1 MADYNATARSNYF
14 RVKDLTAFKNDL
26 TRHGLTATGW
36 YDQHCGHLVL
46 DTDETNEPKG
56 SIALFATDDH
66 GTWPF
71 LGDRDEIVYRLEEV
85 ACNAYEPLSAGGRRA
100 GWVYNEANLPCDSC
114 AQPQK
119 AHTDTTAYADDIS
132 QLVSRHLVDGDV
144 AVFMEAGAEK
154 QRYVGGSAVAVN
166 NRGDVVSL
174 CLDDIYDKAADMGQ
188 TLTQASY

>member
-66 GTWPF
+66 GTWPS
-71 LGDRDEIVYRLEEV
+71 LGDRDEIIEGVEDLGL
-85 ACNAYEPLSAGGRRA
+85 ACNSYAGVPDELCDTCDEPES
-100 GWVYNEANLPCDSC
+100 E
-114 AQPQK
+114 
-119 AHTDTTAYADDIS
+119 HTDARPYATDITD
-132 QLVSRHLVDGDV
+132 LVARHLIDGDV

-154 QRYVGGSAVAVN
+154 QRYISGSAVAVN
-166 NRGDVVSL
+166 NRGEVVSL
-174 CLDDIYDKAADMGQ
+174 GLDDIYDKAAEMGQ
-188 TLTQASY
+188 SVTHAAY